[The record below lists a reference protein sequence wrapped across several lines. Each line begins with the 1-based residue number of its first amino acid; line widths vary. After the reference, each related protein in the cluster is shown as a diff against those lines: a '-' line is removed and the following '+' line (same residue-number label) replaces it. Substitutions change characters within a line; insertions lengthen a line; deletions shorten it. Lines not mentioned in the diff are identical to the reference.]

1 MMGGMDVVSSL
12 GVGLACCM
20 LHTAPYKLNST
31 DGKEKMIGDIIGDE
45 G

>member
-1 MMGGMDVVSSL
+1 MLLFGPSVSDWL
-12 GVGLACCM
+12 AACCM
-20 LHTAPYKLNST
+20 LHTTQYKLNST